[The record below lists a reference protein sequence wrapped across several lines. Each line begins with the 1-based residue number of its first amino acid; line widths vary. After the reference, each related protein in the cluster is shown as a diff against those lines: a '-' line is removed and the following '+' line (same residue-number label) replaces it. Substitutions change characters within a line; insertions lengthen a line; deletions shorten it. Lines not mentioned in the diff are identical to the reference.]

1 MIKNIFIVLIGGG
14 VGSVF
19 RYLVSLYLNKCVSIN
34 FPFSTFIVNIFGCLL
49 IGIISGLFLK
59 SNYTTPELKLL
70 IVTGFCGGF
79 TTFSAFAHENFNLIE
94 SDNFTLSLFYS
105 FLSVFLGVFS
115 VWIGVFIAK

>member
-19 RYLVSLYLNKCVSIN
+19 RYLVSLYLNKYVSIN

-94 SDNFTLSLFYS
+94 SGNFTLSLFYS
-105 FLSVFLGVFS
+105 FLSVFIGVFS
-115 VWIGVFIAK
+115 VWIGVFISK